1 MRKFKNDRKLMPE
14 VMVHATT
21 TAIINQ
27 HHEITADQEFMQ
39 KSYTSGLRKAN

>member
-14 VMVHATT
+14 VVVHATT

-27 HHEITADQEFMQ
+27 QHEITADQEFMQ
-39 KSYTSGLRKAN
+39 KSYMNGLRKAN